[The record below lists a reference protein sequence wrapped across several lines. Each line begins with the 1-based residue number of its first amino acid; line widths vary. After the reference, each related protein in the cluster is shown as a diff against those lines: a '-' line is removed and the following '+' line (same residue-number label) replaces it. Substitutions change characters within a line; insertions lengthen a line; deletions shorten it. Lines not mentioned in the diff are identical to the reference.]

1 MANQTITVSKSG
13 AGWTTATQANTAIEG
28 VIGADNKAWYSNTK
42 GGDDLVSFAITL
54 ADSDTLVY
62 TREWSDA
69 GWASL
74 SARKDDADATK
85 VALEGAGYTVTLIQP
100 DYV

>member
-1 MANQTITVSKSG
+1 MANQTITISKSG
-13 AGWTTATQANTAIEG
+13 AGWTTATEANTAVEAAISSE
-28 VIGADNKAWYSNTK
+28 NKAWYSSAK
-42 GGDDLVSFAITL
+42 DGGDLSSFQITL

-62 TREWSDA
+62 TRGWTDA

-74 SARKDDADATK
+74 SSRKDAADSSKT
-85 VALEGAGYTVTLIQP
+85 ALEAAGFTVTLIQP

>member
-1 MANQTITVSKSG
+1 MANQTITISKSG
-13 AGWTTATQANTAIEG
+13 AGWTTATQANTAVEAAISAE
-28 VIGADNKAWYSNTK
+28 NKAWYTSAK
-42 GGDDLVSFAITL
+42 DGGDLTSFSITL

-74 SARKDDADATK
+74 SARKDDAEATK
-85 VALEGAGYTVTLIQP
+85 TALETAGFSVTLIQP